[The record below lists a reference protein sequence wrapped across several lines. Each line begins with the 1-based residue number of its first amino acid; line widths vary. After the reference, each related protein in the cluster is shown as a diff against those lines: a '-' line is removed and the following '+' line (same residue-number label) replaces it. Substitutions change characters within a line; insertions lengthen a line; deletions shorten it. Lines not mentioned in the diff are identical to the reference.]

1 MEATYQQIQETIYAI
16 GTARQMNGEE
26 FQRCVRGWGQ
36 ENYHSEVIKKRG
48 EKLRELQTF
57 WEKMLQ
63 EMIHASYADLA
74 KIEAIEDRFNQRD
87 AKLNK

>member
-26 FQRCVRGWGQ
+26 WQRCVRGWGQ

-57 WEKMLQ
+57 WENMLV
-63 EMIHASYADLA
+63 EKTKNYYMNDIA
-74 KIEAIEDRFNQRD
+74 KIPV
-87 AKLNK
+87 